1 MIRKK
6 LTAIMTAAMMMFCI
20 LCGGN
25 LQSVSAD
32 VADKTVYIAV
42 QPSAGMPGSRVPVTI
57 DIRTDYFVSMM
68 SVRVHYDSHLNLVP
82 ADPAVPDEP
91 KSEVDLRST
100 DHEKPHT
107 SGYDIVSGR
116 QNIDNLAFSFVA
128 PLQS

>member
-6 LTAIMTAAMMMFCI
+6 ITAIMTAAMMMFCI

-25 LQSVSAD
+25 LQSVSAV

-68 SVRVHYDSHLNLVP
+68 SVRVHYVMDFGTKVAKKIDTGLLRW
-82 ADPAVPDEP
+82 P
-91 KSEVDLRST
+91 KNT
-100 DHEKPHT
+100 IFA
-107 SGYDIVSGR
+107 G
-116 QNIDNLAFSFVA
+116 N
-128 PLQS
+128 